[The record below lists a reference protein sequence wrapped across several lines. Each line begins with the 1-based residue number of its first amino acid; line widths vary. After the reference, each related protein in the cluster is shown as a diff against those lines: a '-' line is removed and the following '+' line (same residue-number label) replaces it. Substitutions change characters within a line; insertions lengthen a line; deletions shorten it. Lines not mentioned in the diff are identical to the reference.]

1 MGFYSQADEKLEKIE
16 ERLDEFILLLKEK
29 QRTNPEEVFFDNQE
43 FLQLMNVSKRTAQY
57 WRDTRLIGY
66 CQIGNKLYYRLSDVL
81 LFLNKHFQTPG
92 Q

>member
-16 ERLDEFILLLKEK
+16 ERLNELILLLKEK

-43 FLQLMNVSKRTAQY
+43 FLQVMNVSKRTAQH
-57 WRDTRLIGY
+57 WRDAGLIGY
-66 CQIGNKLYYRLSDVL
+66 CQVGNKLYYRLSDIMV
-81 LFLNKHFQTPG
+81 FLDKHFQTPI